1 MAAAVC
7 AATAAAEAITMTT
20 TTTPP
25 DNESMSPLWV
35 FMASQDSS
43 NSKAGQKRLYAGT
56 DDITATATIYY
67 SADPLAAIRQFSDTT
82 PSAQAQQ
89 AQRGRQ
95 QQQPVVLGSNAL
107 TVKPRSTRHTHRLD
121 EALENNNKAQTALSL
136 PTTMTTTTTVYTACG
151 EKVLLPQTQT
161 TWHIHMVIGPLH
173 KHTSAQAVA
182 LLWNTCQPNVTSK
195 LEWGAD
201 IARHFELQCYC
212 SASLAPPKEKE
223 EEEEE

>member
-43 NSKAGQKRLYAGT
+43 NSKAGQKRLYACT
-56 DDITATATIYY
+56 DDNAATIYY
-67 SADPLAAIRQFSDTT
+67 SADPLAAIRQYNDTT
-82 PSAQAQQ
+82 PSTQAPQ

-121 EALENNNKAQTALSL
+121 EALENNNKAQIASSSS
-136 PTTMTTTTTVYTACG
+136 PTTTTVYTACG
-151 EKVLLPQTQT
+151 EKVLSPQT

-173 KHTSAQAVA
+173 KHTSAQAMA

-212 SASLAPPKEKE
+212 SASLTPKKE